1 MSTWHLLAFAP
12 LLSFL
17 SPKKKLPPPNDDN
30 GNGDDDVDSD
40 YDYGDKKNLK
50 GETQFF

>member
-17 SPKKKLPPPNDDN
+17 SPKKKIAAANDDN
-30 GNGDDDVDSD
+30 GNADDDVDSD
-40 YDYGDKKNLK
+40 YDYDDKK
-50 GETQFF
+50 